1 MVDTDRVV
9 AEIVTRIRDAVNPER
24 IVLFGSRA
32 RGEGNPDSDF
42 DFLIIA
48 PSALPRWRRTPPIY
62 RLLAGVG
69 VPKDVVW
76 WTPEEV
82 EEWRTVRSH
91 FITTALR
98 EGKVLYEKPS

>member
-1 MVDTDRVV
+1 MVDTSQLVP
-9 AEIVTRIRDAVNPER
+9 EIVSRIRQAVNPDR

-32 RGEGNPDSDF
+32 RGDANAQSDF
-42 DFLIIA
+42 DILIIA
-48 PSALPRWRRTPPIY
+48 PSTLPRWKRTPPIY
-62 RLLAGVG
+62 RLLAGMG
-69 VPKDVVW
+69 ASKDIVW

-98 EGKVLYEKPS
+98 EGHVLYEKPS